1 MILNFQLPS
10 VALPCKVV
18 MNPFSEYV
26 KASEFSFCSAS
37 PGHIVLSSRGSDNPP
52 LQTLHASG
60 AIARSKSKQKSRNV
74 AASGTSAQHSPGDTA
89 ALATLVSDVQLASG
103 GGAVAAPAGAIARGK
118 SKQKSRNVAAS
129 GTSAQHSPGD
139 TAALATLVSDVQLAS
154 GVGAV
159 AAPAGAIARSKS
171 KQKKPKSSMSEAGAV
186 IGVHVFT
193 QGGAVLTAFAGN
205 KNTQKLHPSAFDSL
219 QGDELTSQLHNY
231 RDLAVDQRQKCGT
244 RLSARGTALPA
255 FSLEG
260 LHDNCHD
267 AAFGMFPN
275 VALFL
280 YTNFI

>member
-1 MILNFQLPS
+1 MILNFQLLS

-52 LQTLHASG
+52 LQTPHASG

-74 AASGTSAQHSPGDTA
+74 AASGTSAQD
-89 ALATLVSDVQLASG
+89 
-103 GGAVAAPAGAIARGK
+103 
-118 SKQKSRNVAAS
+118 
-129 GTSAQHSPGD
+129 SPGD

-219 QGDELTSQLHNY
+219 QGDELTSQPHNY
-231 RDLAVDQRQKCGT
+231 RGLAVDQRQKCGT
-244 RLSARGTALPA
+244 RLSARGTAPPA